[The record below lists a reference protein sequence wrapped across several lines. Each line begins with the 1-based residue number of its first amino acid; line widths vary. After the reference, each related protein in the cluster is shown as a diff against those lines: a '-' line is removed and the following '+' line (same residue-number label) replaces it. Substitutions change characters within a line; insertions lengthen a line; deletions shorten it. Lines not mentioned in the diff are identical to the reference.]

1 MNDDKV
7 VQDALADSKF
17 RQMAAQSF
25 GPAMWTSIHNI
36 ALAYDPTPEKK
47 KDLVEFMDNLA
58 TLFPCQKCSPH
69 IREAIKTMPTDSKLS
84 VFKWS
89 IDFHNAVNA
98 RIGKP
103 VLSYKQAIDAI
114 SANSKTSKTSKPCKP
129 WNINCCI
136 LATFLILAV
145 IAVIALSVY
154 ISKHT
159 AKNVGDQGAS
169 GIKAQ
174 PVQPTQFGLREL
186 L

>member
-1 MNDDKV
+1 MNDAKV
-7 VQDALADSKF
+7 VQNAIEDSKF
-17 RQMAAQSF
+17 RQNAAQSF

-36 ALAYDPTPEKK
+36 ALAYDPTPERKK
-47 KDLVEFMDNLA
+47 VLVDFMDNLA

-103 VLSYKQAIDAI
+103 VLTYKQAIDAI
-114 SANSKTSKTSKPCKP
+114 ASNTKIPPKCKS

-136 LATFLILAV
+136 LATFLILAA
-145 IAVIALSVY
+145 IAIIVLSVY

-159 AKNVGDQGAS
+159 QKIIGDQGVS

-174 PVQPTQFGLREL
+174 PVQPAQFGFREL